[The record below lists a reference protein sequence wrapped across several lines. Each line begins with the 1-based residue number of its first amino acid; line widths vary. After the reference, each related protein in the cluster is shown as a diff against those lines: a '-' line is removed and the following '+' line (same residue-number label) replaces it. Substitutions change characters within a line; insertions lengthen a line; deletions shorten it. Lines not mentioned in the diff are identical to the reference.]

1 MSSRILVVDPHTV
14 IADLLRVSLEVE
26 GYEVETASS
35 TVDTMLQMER
45 CEFSLAL
52 VNLSLPDG
60 DGLRLLRLL
69 KGKAPSLEVI
79 MMTGSMT
86 GSGSSS
92 STVVEATGQ
101 GAFHFLF
108 KPFDLNEMLT
118 LVGKALERRQFMAEN
133 SDLLRKLAQL
143 GDKTAIIGNQEM
155 DPRGSGDDP
164 NLT

>member
-1 MSSRILVVDPHTV
+1 MSSRILVVDPHTG
-14 IADLLRVSLEVE
+14 IADLLRVTLEVE

-69 KGKAPSLEVI
+69 KGKDPSLEVI

-86 GSGSSS
+86 GSGK
-92 STVVEATGQ
+92 VVEATEQ

-108 KPFDLNEMLT
+108 KPFDLEEMLT
-118 LVGKALERRQFMAEN
+118 LVGKALERRRFVAEN
-133 SDLLRKLAQL
+133 SDLRRKLAELERQ
-143 GDKTAIIGNQEM
+143 GCG
-155 DPRGSGDDP
+155 
-164 NLT
+164 